1 LTSEGNRVAVLAID
15 PSSTRTGGS
24 ILGDKTRM
32 SELANHPNAYVRPS
46 PSGGFLGGVTANTY
60 EIILLCE
67 MAGYNIVI
75 IETVGVGQS
84 ETQIADL
91 ADMVAVLVNPG
102 SGDELQGIKK
112 GIMEIADL
120 LVVTKADGD
129 LKKPANV
136 TKMQINHALSLQMP
150 PSEHWTPKVL
160 TASSV
165 SGEHIPEIWHLMKKY
180 KETMKSV
187 NEFEKKREDQRIKWF
202 WKQLHEELIV
212 RLGQFP
218 EVKNAMKDLQQQ
230 VKIGEISPRIAAQDI
245 LNAVIRTQ

>member
-1 LTSEGNRVAVLAID
+1 MTSEGNRVAVLAID

-136 TKMQINHALSLQMP
+136 TKVCFLPNMVINIRCKSTMLYHCKCLHLNIGLQKFLL
-150 PSEHWTPKVL
+150 H
-160 TASSV
+160 
-165 SGEHIPEIWHLMKKY
+165 HLYLENIFQK
-180 KETMKSV
+180 
-187 NEFEKKREDQRIKWF
+187 FGI
-202 WKQLHEELIV
+202 
-212 RLGQFP
+212 
-218 EVKNAMKDLQQQ
+218 
-230 VKIGEISPRIAAQDI
+230 
-245 LNAVIRTQ
+245 